1 MLQRFFGS
9 MVRYAIIIFTLLAVL
24 QQFGVQRT
32 CFLAVIGAAG
42 VAIGLA
48 LQGTL
53 SNISAGV
60 MLLIFR
66 PFKVGDFI
74 DNGGVVGTVTD
85 LSQFAT

>member
-1 MLQRFFGS
+1 

-24 QQFGVQRT
+24 QQFGVQT
-32 CFLAVIGAAG
+32 TSFLAVIGAAG
-42 VAIGLA
+42 LAIGPA

-53 SNISAGV
+53 SNIAAGV

-74 DNGGVVGTVTD
+74 DNGGVVGTLTD

>member
-1 MLQRFFGS
+1 
-9 MVRYAIIIFTLLAVL
+9 MVRYAIIIFTLLAV
-24 QQFGVQRT
+24 
-32 CFLAVIGAAG
+32 AVIGAAG
-42 VAIGLA
+42 LAIGLA